1 MIARPR
7 GGSDVATP
15 PITSAAMARRVLPVA
30 VLALLALV
38 PGAGAAISQTP
49 DITDTQYTSVL
60 VSVHPAVAGM
70 RWHVI
75 DRNDE
80 IELVNHS
87 PETVTVYGYSQSP
100 GVSYSGG
107 PYAEILPD
115 GTVRVNTTSQAY
127 YLNQGFFADY
137 ANVPASASADGRPV
151 RWLTLAK
158 TGEYLWHDHR
168 IHYTGL
174 GTPLTVK
181 DVHRRTLVFSW
192 YVPIQVGAARGYLYG
207 KLYWDGEKSF
217 SFPIGAIIA
226 LIVIVLAGAALVI
239 VVRRRRGPGEP
250 REAW

>member
-1 MIARPR
+1 
-7 GGSDVATP
+7 VA
-15 PITSAAMARRVLPVA
+15 PITSAAMARRVLYVA

-38 PGAGAAISQTP
+38 PAASAAISQTP
-49 DITDTQYTSVL
+49 DITDTHYTSVL
-60 VSVHPAVAGM
+60 LGVHPAIAGVT
-70 RWHVI
+70 WHVI

-87 PETVTVYGYSQSP
+87 PEKVTVYGYSPSP

-107 PYAEILPD
+107 PYAQILPN
-115 GTVRVNTTSQAY
+115 GTVQVNATSQAY
-127 YLNQGFFADY
+127 YLNQSFFADY
-137 ANVPASASADGRPV
+137 ANVPASATADGEPV

-168 IHYTGL
+168 IHFTGL
-174 GTPLTVK
+174 GRPLVVK
-181 DVHRRTLVFSW
+181 DVHRRTLVFAW
-192 YVPIQVGAARGYLYG
+192 YVPIQVGATRGYLYG

-239 VVRRRRGPGEP
+239 VVRRRRGPGAP

>member
-1 MIARPR
+1 
-7 GGSDVATP
+7 
-15 PITSAAMARRVLPVA
+15 MARRVLYVA
-30 VLALLALV
+30 ALALLALV
-38 PGAGAAISQTP
+38 PAAAAAISQTP
-49 DITDTQYTSVL
+49 DITDTHYTSVL
-60 VSVHPAVAGM
+60 RAVHPAVAGV

-87 PETVTVYGYSQSP
+87 HETVTVYGYSQAQ
-100 GVSYSGG
+100 GVSYDGG
-107 PYAEILPD
+107 PYARILPN
-115 GTVRVNTTSQAY
+115 GTVQVNLTSQAY
-127 YLNQGFFADY
+127 YLNQSFFADY
-137 ANVPASASADGRPV
+137 ANVPASATADGQPV

-174 GTPLTVK
+174 GTPRIVK
-181 DVHRRTLVFSW
+181 DVHRRTLMFAW
-192 YVPIQVGAARGYLYG
+192 YVPIQVGATSGYLYG

-239 VVRRRRGPGEP
+239 VVRRRRGPSEP
-250 REAW
+250 KEAW